1 MSEPSLPR
9 EEPSPGPERAH
20 APGGIPEVPEGS
32 PLLGDAAGDADEG
45 APPGPTPAFDF
56 WQALYGRR
64 SIRKFKPDPVPRAL
78 VEQVLH
84 AGIWAPSSCNYQMW
98 DFVAVDDPE
107 LNGKLARLSTQ
118 MGNAPVNI
126 VVAYGR
132 DFSEEA
138 WANIQSAS
146 AAIQNMSLAAQVLGL
161 GTFWITQTG
170 DREKVRE
177 LVGLPEDRL
186 VVAVLA
192 LGWPKLAPRKGP
204 KRRPL
209 AQVAHWNHYAG
220 RPIPSSPRPAD
231 WAPDLLALYQ
241 RARVL
246 NGLRHNK
253 PRAWEVRA
261 LGEALAALV
270 PPASADARWL
280 DVLPC
285 TGILTERLARERPG
299 YRFEVLE
306 RTREVAE
313 FVAARTVPRALPHVL
328 SASPAPEEGG
338 YAIVSCLFR
347 LEGCAAAEREALLA
361 AMARWVAPGGRV
373 LLGFVNSKS
382 FHDFSEWLRSRRGG
396 PGGVEYVLAPDPG
409 IGPFE
414 TLEPRAVLELARRA
428 GLVLDARYGCQAVP
442 PREEVEFRARNFSAR
457 SKSLARAL
465 GWCLEQLEWLPGLR
479 SRRGRFQ
486 FLLLR
491 RA

>member
-1 MSEPSLPR
+1 MSELN
-9 EEPSPGPERAH
+9 EEPSPGSDRAH
-20 APGGIPEVPEGS
+20 APGGIPETPEGS
-32 PLLGDAAGDADEG
+32 PPLSDSDEG
-45 APPGPTPAFDF
+45 TPPGPTPAFDF
-56 WQALYGRR
+56 WRALYGRR
-64 SIRKFKPDPVPRAL
+64 SIRKFKTDPVPRPL
-78 VEQVLH
+78 IEQVLH

-98 DFVAVDDPE
+98 DFVAVDDPA
-107 LNGKLARLSTQ
+107 LNTQLTQLSTQ

-170 DREKVRE
+170 DREKVRV

-192 LGWPKLAPRKGP
+192 LGWPKFAPRQGP

-209 AQVAHWNHYAG
+209 AQVAHWNYYAG
-220 RPIPSSPRPAD
+220 RPIPSSPRPED
-231 WAPDLLALYQ
+231 WAPDLLALFQ

-261 LGEALAALV
+261 VGEALAALV
-270 PPASADARWL
+270 PQSSGPARWL

-285 TGILTERLARERPG
+285 TGIVTERLARERPG
-299 YRFEVLE
+299 YLFEIIE

-313 FVAARTVPRALPHVL
+313 FAAARTIPRAVPHVWKGG
-328 SASPAPEEGG
+328 AAPELG
-338 YAIVSCLFR
+338 AFALVSCFFR
-347 LEGCAAAEREALLA
+347 LENCAAAEREELLA
-361 AMARWVAPGGRV
+361 ALARWVAPQGRV
-373 LLGFVNSKS
+373 LLGIVNRHS
-382 FHDFSEWLRSRRGG
+382 FHDLSEWLRSRRGG
-396 PGGVEYVLAPDPG
+396 LGGVEYVLAPDPN

-414 TLEPRAVLELARRA
+414 TLEPHALIELARKC
-428 GLVLDARYGCQAVP
+428 GLELEARYGCQAVP
-442 PREEVEFRARNFSAR
+442 PREEIEFRARNFSAR
-457 SKSLARAL
+457 SRSLARAL
-465 GWCLEQLEWLPGLR
+465 GWCLEKLEWLPGLR

-491 RA
+491 RV